1 MARAQSQYL
10 RLFDAAGVTYQR
22 WQSYYPGG
30 NVTYDGASWFYV
42 PFSCDGISAGVV
54 SGEANISIAATATA
68 LVVAAFQ
75 QAITAGQLCTVS
87 FYEFDSDAGNDA
99 PQATQTLLAAVT
111 GQVVGGG
118 ADLTT
123 ISIQLGSALAPVG
136 AQVPPRTATTAL
148 IGVGCKL

>member
-22 WQSYYPGG
+22 WQSYYPGS

-42 PFSCDGISAGVV
+42 PFTCNGISAGVV
-54 SGEANISIAATATA
+54 SGEANISIEATATA
-68 LVVAAFQ
+68 LVVAAFE
-75 QAITAGQLCTVS
+75 QAITAGQLCTVA

-118 ADLTT
+118 ADLTG

>member
-22 WQSYYPGG
+22 WQSYYSGS
-30 NVTYDGASWFYV
+30 NVTYDNASWFYV
-42 PFSCDGISAGVV
+42 PFSCDGISSGIV

-68 LVVAAFQ
+68 LVVSAFQ
-75 QAITAGQLCTVS
+75 QAITAGWLCTVS
-87 FYEFDSDAGNDA
+87 FYEFDTEAGNEA

-111 GQVVGGG
+111 GQVVGGA

-123 ISIQLGSALAPVG
+123 ITIQLGSALAPVG
-136 AQVPPRTATTAL
+136 AQVPPRTATTQL
-148 IGVGCKL
+148 IGVGCML

>member
-42 PFSCDGISAGVV
+42 PFTCNGISAGVV
-54 SGEANISIAATATA
+54 SGEANLSITAIATAI
-68 LVVAAFQ
+68 VVAAFQ
-75 QAITAGQLCTVS
+75 QAITVGHLCTVS
-87 FYEFDSDAGNDA
+87 FYEFDSDAGNDL

-111 GQVVGGG
+111 GQVVGGS
-118 ADLTT
+118 ASATAIT
-123 ISIQLGSALAPVG
+123 IQLGSALAPVG

-148 IGVGCKL
+148 IGVGCQL